1 MATVCAADIGG
12 THARFGCYVDDG
24 RTAAVTLSTADY
36 RTAKELLADAV
47 AKLPASR
54 FDAACIAVAGPVL
67 DGEARLTN
75 ASGMAFSP
83 AVIKACLGTRQVAL
97 VNDMVAL
104 GTAVACQPA
113 ARFEQ
118 IAGLAADG
126 EPTSELVKGVI
137 GAGTGLGM
145 GIVWNGECLP
155 SEGGHARVAPVGAF
169 ERELLAATEGESEGG
184 DVVAWEHYLSGRGV
198 ETLHRAV
205 CTVWGV
211 QPEPLGSEEIT
222 RLGVAGSDPVCHTT
236 VETWAGMMATA
247 VGSLAVAAL
256 ATGGV
261 YLGGSVV
268 LALAEQL
275 RSPLFRRRLAESAW
289 AAEFLPEMPVYLI
302 PGGGVGLDGAAEVAR
317 RFYETRRGALC

>member
-12 THARFGCYVDDG
+12 TRARFGRYVDDE
-24 RTAAVTLSTADY
+24 RTASVTLSTADY

-54 FDAACIAVAGPVL
+54 FDVACIAVAGPVL

-83 AVIKACLGTRQVAL
+83 AVIKACLGTGQVAL

-126 EPTSELVKGVI
+126 ELVKGVI

-145 GIVWNGECLP
+145 GVVWNGECLP
-155 SEGGHARVAPVGAF
+155 SEGGHARIAPVGAF
-169 ERELLAATEGESEGG
+169 ERELLAATEAESEGG
-184 DVVAWEHYLSGRGV
+184 DGVAWEHYLSGRGV

-205 CTVWGV
+205 CKVWGV
-211 QPEPLGSEEIT
+211 QPAPLDSEEIT
-222 RLGVAGSDPVCHTT
+222 RRGTAGTDPLCHTT
-236 VETWAGMMATA
+236 VETWAGIMATA
-247 VGSLAVAAL
+247 VGSLAVTAL
-256 ATGGV
+256 TTGGV

-275 RSPLFRRRLAESAW
+275 RAPRFRRRLAESVW
-289 AAEFLPEMPVYLI
+289 AADFLLDMPVYLI

-317 RFYETRRGALC
+317 RTLLT